1 MSRSRTTTELLKQSG
16 LPTHRRP
23 TTPGEIIREE
33 FLAHMDITQAQLAE
47 GLGIPVQRLNL
58 ILNGKRSVTP
68 DTALRLSRCL
78 GCSPQ
83 FWLGLQHAVDLYDAI
98 VQMDPRQLKRIP
110 DMLRVS
116 PERARKASR
125 SSKVA

>member
-1 MSRSRTTTELLKQSG
+1 MSRSQTTIELLKQSG

-33 FLAHMDITQAQLAE
+33 FLAHMTITQADLAAA
-47 GLGIPVQRLNL
+47 LGIPVQRLNL
-58 ILNGKRSVTP
+58 ILNDKRAVSP
-68 DTALRLSRCL
+68 DTAVRLSRGL

-98 VQMDPRQLKRIP
+98 VQMDPRELKKIP
-110 DMLRVS
+110 DLARVT
-116 PERARKASR
+116 PERAKKTSR
-125 SSKVA
+125 AARVA